1 MYRDAKIPTLYHCM
15 KRWSKKS
22 AFKSALYILPLMTK
36 KADQKKSA
44 FAPSFY
50 RSYTRVINTFFSNFA
65 IVNRE
70 DTSLAVKNIQVNLM
84 YISLAPPSINP

>member
-50 RSYTRVINTFFSNFA
+50 RSGTRVSNTFFGN
-65 IVNRE
+65 
-70 DTSLAVKNIQVNLM
+70 NIDVVHFYN
-84 YISLAPPSINP
+84 SPPKVGGVPS